1 MAAER
6 IFHGI
11 PFDANEII
19 TPEGES
25 SYDYIYYSKDL
36 ATWLATYFKNGILV
50 PGGAL
55 ITTQLKVEKSND
67 EELLINPG
75 NIVINGRTGFLP
87 KSYKLAVVPETSGN
101 NRIDRVVVEL
111 NLNETVNEFRFVLLK
126 GTASTTPSA
135 PELTRDE
142 DAKIYQMS
150 LAQVIVKSTGIFSI
164 TDERSN
170 DDLCGIS
177 QVLIGVR
184 VPAPVT
190 GDSADNISYDNSTTG
205 MSAVTVQDVIDE
217 LYEGKE
223 NKPTY
228 VDYTLSASLWS
239 SSDGTYSLESIYPH
253 TLYNIGVLTSS
264 EMTKDQAVAY
274 GKAMIVGNKSTNV
287 LKALGDIPT
296 ANIPVIL
303 EVTERW

>member
-126 GTASTTPSA
+126 GTASATPSA

-164 TDERSN
+164 TDERSS

-184 VPAPVT
+184 VPAPET

-239 SSDGTYSLESIYPH
+239 SSDGTYSLESIFAH

-264 EMTKDQAVAY
+264 EMTKEQAVAY

-287 LKALGDIPT
+287 LKALGDIPDV
-296 ANIPVIL
+296 NIPIIL